1 MALNNECVD
10 NPIEIRDYSWIDED
24 GKIDE
29 IAFCKA
35 YVSSHPVKCVNDIFY
50 GMDGVVFV
58 MLLISMLMG
67 MYFRTKNE
75 EMKELDA
82 VSSICFGDEMTLI
95 VVANRDEITDEDEFA
110 ELLLEKYKENSFKTV
125 RLSTDLEQPETV
137 RMKVYLREKD
147 FEEGEKPKI
156 VVIYER

>member
-1 MALNNECVD
+1 M
-10 NPIEIRDYSWIDED
+10 R
-24 GKIDE
+24 K
-29 IAFCKA
+29 
-35 YVSSHPVKCVNDIFY
+35 KCVGI
-50 GMDGVVFV
+50 VFV

-95 VVANRDEITDEDEFA
+95 VVANRDEITGEDEFA

>member
-1 MALNNECVD
+1 M
-10 NPIEIRDYSWIDED
+10 R
-24 GKIDE
+24 K
-29 IAFCKA
+29 
-35 YVSSHPVKCVNDIFY
+35 KCVGI
-50 GMDGVVFV
+50 VFV

-95 VVANRDEITDEDEFA
+95 VVANRDEFA

-125 RLSTDLEQPETV
+125 RLSTDLEQPEKV

>member
-1 MALNNECVD
+1 M
-10 NPIEIRDYSWIDED
+10 R
-24 GKIDE
+24 K
-29 IAFCKA
+29 
-35 YVSSHPVKCVNDIFY
+35 KCVGI
-50 GMDGVVFV
+50 VFV

-82 VSSICFGDEMTLI
+82 VNSICFGDEMTLI

-125 RLSTDLEQPETV
+125 RLSTDLEQPEKV

>member
-1 MALNNECVD
+1 M
-10 NPIEIRDYSWIDED
+10 R
-24 GKIDE
+24 K
-29 IAFCKA
+29 
-35 YVSSHPVKCVNDIFY
+35 KCVGI
-50 GMDGVVFV
+50 VFV

-110 ELLLEKYKENSFKTV
+110 ELLLEKYKAV